1 MSRAPLYAL
10 TAAISLTVAIVMTVD
25 RAPELK
31 MAAVVPAPPVQDGPP
46 STGHVLAG
54 AVEASALSE
63 TEMQLSEEAATRSPT
78 TTSVPESPDTDSPV
92 VAAEPAESNP
102 APATTSTTAAN
113 TTTTTTTAT
122 PTTTAPPEEAEP
134 TGQFDAAAEAEFA
147 SLINSF
153 RSSNGKASLSRNG
166 SLDAHARE
174 WAKYMADKG
183 SLGHSNLNSLMPP
196 WTSVAENVGT
206 GDSVSGIF
214 GLLKGSSSHAST
226 MLGDFTHVGIGVWR
240 EADGTLWTSH
250 VFARS

>member
-10 TAAISLTVAIVMTVD
+10 TAAISLTVVIVMTVD

-31 MAAVVPAPPVQDGPP
+31 LAAVAPAPPVQDGPP
-46 STGHVLAG
+46 SSGHVLAG
-54 AVEASALSE
+54 AVEASVLSA
-63 TEMQLSEEAATRSPT
+63 TEMQLTEEAATRSPT
-78 TTSVPESPDTDSPV
+78 TTTVPESPDADSPV
-92 VAAEPAESNP
+92 VAAEPSKSTP
-102 APATTSTTAAN
+102 APATTSTTTAN
-113 TTTTTTTAT
+113 ATTTTTTAT
-122 PTTTAPPEEAEP
+122 PTTTAPPA
-134 TGQFDAAAEAEFA
+134 GQFDAAAEAEFA

-153 RSSNGKASLSRNG
+153 RSSNGKATLSRNG

-183 SLGHSNLNSLMPP
+183 SLAHSNLNSLMPP

-206 GDSVSGIF
+206 GGSVSGVF

-226 MLGDFTHVGIGVWR
+226 MLGDFTHFGIGVWR